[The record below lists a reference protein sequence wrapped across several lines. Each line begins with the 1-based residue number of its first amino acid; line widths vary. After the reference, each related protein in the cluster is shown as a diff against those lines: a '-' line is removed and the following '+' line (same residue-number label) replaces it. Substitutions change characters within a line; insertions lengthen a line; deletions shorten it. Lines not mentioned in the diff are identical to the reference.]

1 MHEKGSPMAI
11 EFEPQPT
18 STHRHDRFDVVA
30 DSLGRYTIEVSL
42 PPGHDRDGARFP
54 VVLVVDGNLL
64 FDVAQVA
71 LHGGFAS
78 VGGMLPPTIVVGV
91 GYPADEG
98 MASFYARRNYD
109 FHGPW
114 EMTDP
119 LGQELQKVFKIMKTA
134 EKKSHMEMRAGG
146 YERFMGF
153 LRDELMT
160 SLATRYPIDLS
171 GRHTLIGDSSGGHFA
186 LRALYDPSSPFKRYV
201 IISPSFGAAEGA
213 IEKAEAEYAAAHD
226 DLDADVFVC
235 CGRVEVDQQPI
246 NAMCRFGSAVTW
258 TAEQFAIRQ
267 WPSAWIDWEIMNN
280 EDHASIQLRGVAAGL
295 RSVHRLRPGV
305 DESEVKKKQA
315 AMLEAMRQSAPRSDP
330 EVG

>member
-1 MHEKGSPMAI
+1 MAI
-11 EFEPQPT
+11 EFEPQPA
-18 STHRHDRFDVVA
+18 STQRHDRFDVVA
-30 DSLGRYTIEVSL
+30 DGLGRYTIEVSL

-54 VVLVVDGNLL
+54 VVVVVDGNLL
-64 FDVAQVA
+64 FDVTQVA

-119 LGQELQKVFKIMKTA
+119 LGQQLQDVFKMMKTA

-153 LRDELMT
+153 LRDELIPR
-160 SLATRYPIDLS
+160 LATRYPIDLS

-213 IEKAEAEYAAAHD
+213 IQEAEAEYAAAHD
-226 DLDADVFVC
+226 DLDVDVFIC

-267 WPSAWIDWEIMNN
+267 WPSARIDWEIMNN
-280 EDHASIQLRGVAAGL
+280 EDHASIQLRAVAAGL

-305 DESEVKKKQA
+305 DESEVKKKQT
-315 AMLEAMRQSAPRSDP
+315 AMLEAMRQSAQRSDP